1 MAKQI
6 VSFEEAKM
14 LCEFGFKEDV
24 ERVYDSSSKEA
35 DLLNYG
41 ESLCGDDELLAPT
54 YKQAFKWLVAEE
66 IDALKTW
73 IINRE
78 KLMRELALERAL
90 IASSKAE
97 TDRPNRNKKKQK

>member
-78 KLMRELALERAL
+78 KLLKELALERAL
-90 IASSKAE
+90 IASFKAE
-97 TDRPNRNKKKQK
+97 TDRPNRN

>member
-1 MAKQI
+1 MERI
-6 VSFEEAKM
+6 VSFEEAK
-14 LCEFGFKEDV
+14 LLAELEFKENVDK
-24 ERVYDSSSKEA
+24 VYDT
-35 DLLNYG
+35 NNP
-41 ESLCGDDELLAPT
+41 ESELLDYGTDLSGDNELYAPT

-78 KLMRELALERAL
+78 GLLRELALERAL

>member
-1 MAKQI
+1 MERI
-6 VSFEEAKM
+6 VSFEEAK
-14 LCEFGFKEDV
+14 LLAELEFKENVDK
-24 ERVYDSSSKEA
+24 VYDT
-35 DLLNYG
+35 NNP
-41 ESLCGDDELLAPT
+41 ESELLDYGTDLSGDNELYAPT
-54 YKQAFKWLVAEE
+54 YEQAFKWLVTEE
-66 IDALKTW
+66 IEALKTW